1 MNKLTKNDIILKD
14 GVFDIR
20 DDFIIN
26 FDEYNISYK
35 EFLIKYKKRWYNDL
49 ESFFETNIYYFNIPL
64 LNITYKIM
72 CPEIYSFI
80 QWHLPNR
87 CSKVLGWDYFIN
99 YFELGLLDSRI
110 KNVFIDRKN
119 RLDDEEFEVNDDLI
133 ICDIE
138 NECEH
143 NLNHWKLFCEIENT
157 LFLNI
162 KSFDKIEFV
171 NMNKN
176 HFINNNSFY
185 KSYKRQ
191 NKQTSYI
198 LKDKNTGYYKIGKSV
213 NPLKREKTLQSEK
226 PTLILVK
233 KFKYNWES
241 DLHDKYKSQRIRG
254 EWFNLNKTQ
263 LKYICTHYE

>member
-1 MNKLTKNDIILKD
+1 MNELTKNDIILKD

-35 EFLIKYKKRWYNDL
+35 EFMIKYKKRWYNDL

-72 CPEIYSFI
+72 CPEIFSFT
-80 QWHLPNR
+80 QWHLPYSY
-87 CSKVLGWDYFIN
+87 SKVLGWN
-99 YFELGLLDSRI
+99 YFRNYFKLGLLDSRI

-119 RLDDEEFEVNDDLI
+119 RLDDEEFQINDDLI

-162 KSFDKIEFV
+162 KNF
-171 NMNKN
+171 NKN
-176 HFINNNSFY
+176 EFWDMNENHPINNNPII
-185 KSYKRQ
+185 KNIKRQ

-233 KFKYNWES
+233 KFKFNWES

>member
-20 DDFIIN
+20 DDFVFN
-26 FDEYNISYK
+26 FYEYDKSYK
-35 EFLIKYKKRWYNDL
+35 EWKFNTSYDFIDLNTYN
-49 ESFFETNIYYFNIPL
+49 FKIPVL
-64 LNITYKIM
+64 YIEYKII
-72 CPEIYSFI
+72 CPNIYSFT
-80 QWHLPNR
+80 QWHLR
-87 CSKVLGWDYFIN
+87 YECSRVVAWN
-99 YFELGLLDSRI
+99 YFMNYFKLGLLDSRI
-110 KNVFIDRKN
+110 KNVFICRKN
-119 RLDDEEFEVNDDLI
+119 RLDDEQYEINDDLI

-143 NLNHWKLFCEIENT
+143 NLNQWKLFCKIENPY
-157 LFLNI
+157 LL
-162 KSFDKIEFV
+162 SFQNF
-171 NMNKN
+171 NKN
-176 HFINNNSFY
+176 EFWDMNENYPINNNPII
-185 KSYKRQ
+185 KNIKRQ